1 MSYHLYKDY
10 LEMKHAKLDEP
21 KRYVVA
27 FLSLHTGELFQHE
40 YYAHSEVAAASLVL
54 GVDFISMDQV
64 HDYCDNTDSWISV
77 LEIND
82 TLSDWLGAWLQI
94 SLNWFDSSTCFQGT

>member
-10 LEMKHAKLDEP
+10 LEMKNATLDEP

-27 FLSLHTGELFQHE
+27 FLSLHTDELFQHE
-40 YYAHSEVAAASLVL
+40 YYAHSEAAAASLML
-54 GVDFISMDQV
+54 GLDFTSMAEV
-64 HDYCDNTDSWISV
+64 HDYCANTDSYISV

-82 TLSDWLGAWLQI
+82 TLSDWLGA
-94 SLNWFDSSTCFQGT
+94 